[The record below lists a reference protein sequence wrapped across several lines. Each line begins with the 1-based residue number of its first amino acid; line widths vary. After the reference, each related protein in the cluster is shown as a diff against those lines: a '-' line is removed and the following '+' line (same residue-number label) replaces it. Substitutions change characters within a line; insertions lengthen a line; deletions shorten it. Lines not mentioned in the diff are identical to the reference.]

1 LVFIRGIRISTVYW
15 HLGILG
21 ESPEKLHA
29 NMIAAATLSLSQ
41 FHDRAGLGLDREMA
55 EEEEFEMFIRNY
67 QNMVF
72 SVSARIV
79 GNLTDAEDITQEV
92 FIKAYDRFSELRN
105 SGTVGG
111 WLKTVATNLSINHLN
126 RYRARWRFF
135 SEQTEPVEIASEVEG
150 ESDRKEALEL
160 AIRKLPDAQR
170 VPLVLFHFQEMSYE
184 EIAAKL
190 QVSLAKVKSDL
201 HRGRETL
208 KKLVTK

>member
-1 LVFIRGIRISTVYW
+1 
-15 HLGILG
+15 
-21 ESPEKLHA
+21 
-29 NMIAAATLSLSQ
+29 MIAAATLSLSQ

-55 EEEEFEMFIRNY
+55 EEKEFEMFIRSY

-92 FIKAYDRFSELRN
+92 FLKAYDRFTELRT
-105 SGTVGG
+105 SGTVSG

-126 RYRARWRFF
+126 RYRSRWRFF
-135 SEQTEPVEIASEVEG
+135 SEQAESVEVAAEAEP
-150 ESDRKEALEL
+150 ESDRREALEL
-160 AIRKLPDAQR
+160 AIRKLPDSQR
-170 VPLVLFHFQEMSYE
+170 VPLVLFHFEEMSYE

-190 QVSLAKVKSDL
+190 QVSLAKVKSDI

-208 KKLVTK
+208 KRLLTK

>member
-1 LVFIRGIRISTVYW
+1 
-15 HLGILG
+15 
-21 ESPEKLHA
+21 
-29 NMIAAATLSLSQ
+29 MIAAATLSLSQ
-41 FHDRAGLGLDREMA
+41 FHDRAGFGLDREMA
-55 EEEEFEMFIRNY
+55 EEEEFEMFIRSY

-92 FIKAYDRFSELRN
+92 FIKAFDRFAELRR
-105 SGTVGG
+105 SETVGG

-135 SEQTEPVEIASEVEG
+135 SEQAEPVEIAVEVEQ

-170 VPLVLFHFQEMSYE
+170 VPLVLFHFQDMSYE
-184 EIAAKL
+184 EIGAKL
-190 QVSLAKVKSDL
+190 QISLAKVKSDI

-208 KKLVTK
+208 KKILTK

>member
-1 LVFIRGIRISTVYW
+1 M
-15 HLGILG
+15 
-21 ESPEKLHA
+21 
-29 NMIAAATLSLSQ
+29 NAAATLSLSQ

-55 EEEEFEMFIRNY
+55 EEEEFEMFIRSY

-92 FIKAYDRFSELRN
+92 FIKAYARFKELRN
-105 SGTVGG
+105 RSTVGG
-111 WLKTVATNLSINHLN
+111 WLKAVATNLSINHLN

-135 SEQTEPVEIASEVEG
+135 SEQAKPVEIAVEPDR
-150 ESDRKEALEL
+150 ENDRKEALEL
-160 AIRKLPDAQR
+160 AIHKLPDAQR

-184 EIAAKL
+184 EIAEKL
-190 QVSLAKVKSDL
+190 QVSLAKVKSDI
-201 HRGRETL
+201 HRGREML

>member
-1 LVFIRGIRISTVYW
+1 
-15 HLGILG
+15 
-21 ESPEKLHA
+21 
-29 NMIAAATLSLSQ
+29 MIAAATLSLSQ
-41 FHDRAGLGLDREMA
+41 FHDRAGIGSDREMA
-55 EEEEFEMFIRNY
+55 EEEEFEMLIRNY

-92 FIKAYDRFSELRN
+92 FIKAYPRFKELRE

-126 RYRARWRFF
+126 RYRVRWRFF
-135 SEQTEPVEIASEVEG
+135 SEQAEPMEIGTEVER
-150 ESDRKEALEL
+150 ECDRNEALEL
-160 AIRKLPDAQR
+160 ALRKLPDAQR
-170 VPLVLFHFQEMSYE
+170 VPLVLFHFQDMSYE

-190 QVSLAKVKSDL
+190 QVSLAKVKSDI
-201 HRGRETL
+201 HRGRKTL

>member
-1 LVFIRGIRISTVYW
+1 
-15 HLGILG
+15 
-21 ESPEKLHA
+21 
-29 NMIAAATLSLSQ
+29 MIAAATLSLSQ
-41 FHDRAGLGLDREMA
+41 FYDRAGLGLDREMA
-55 EEEEFEMFIRNY
+55 EEEEFEMFIRSY

-92 FIKAYDRFSELRN
+92 FIKAYARFNQLRN
-105 SGTVGG
+105 SSTVGG

-126 RYRARWRFF
+126 RYRTRWRFF
-135 SEQTEPVEIASEVEG
+135 SEQTEPVEIAVEVDS

-170 VPLVLFHFQEMSYE
+170 VTLVLFHFQEMSYE
-184 EIAAKL
+184 EIAGKL
-190 QVSLAKVKSDL
+190 QVSLAKVKSDI

>member
-1 LVFIRGIRISTVYW
+1 
-15 HLGILG
+15 
-21 ESPEKLHA
+21 
-29 NMIAAATLSLSQ
+29 
-41 FHDRAGLGLDREMA
+41 
-55 EEEEFEMFIRNY
+55 
-67 QNMVF
+67 MVF

-92 FIKAYDRFSELRN
+92 FIKAYDRFTELRK

-135 SEQTEPVEIASEVEG
+135 SEQGESPEMPAEIEP
-150 ESDRKEALEL
+150 ESDRREALEL
-160 AIRKLPDAQR
+160 AIRRLPDAQR
-170 VPLVLFHFQEMSYE
+170 VALVLFHFQDMSYE

-190 QVSLAKVKSDL
+190 QVSLAKVKSDI

-208 KKLVTK
+208 KRLLTK

>member
-1 LVFIRGIRISTVYW
+1 
-15 HLGILG
+15 
-21 ESPEKLHA
+21 
-29 NMIAAATLSLSQ
+29 MIAAATLSLSQ
-41 FHDRAGLGLDREMA
+41 FHDRAGFGLDREMA
-55 EEEEFEMFIRNY
+55 EEEEFEMFIRSY

-92 FIKAYDRFSELRN
+92 FIKAYDRFRELRT
-105 SGTVGG
+105 SGSVGG

-135 SEQTEPVEIASEVEG
+135 SEQTEPIEVAVEDER
-150 ESDRKEALEL
+150 ESDRKEAVEL

-170 VPLVLFHFQEMSYE
+170 VPLVLFHFQDMSYE
-184 EIAAKL
+184 EIATKL
-190 QVSLAKVKSDL
+190 QISLAKVKSDI

-208 KKLVTK
+208 KKLLTK

>member
-1 LVFIRGIRISTVYW
+1 
-15 HLGILG
+15 
-21 ESPEKLHA
+21 
-29 NMIAAATLSLSQ
+29 MIATATLSLSQ
-41 FHDRAGLGLDREMA
+41 FHDRAGFGLDREMA
-55 EEEEFEMFIRNY
+55 DDEEFEMFVRSY

-92 FIKAYDRFSELRN
+92 FIKAYARFNQLRD

-126 RYRARWRFF
+126 RYRTQWRFL
-135 SEQTEPVEIASEVEG
+135 SEHPETIDITRKYER

-170 VPLVLFHFQEMSYE
+170 VPLVLFHFQEMSYD

-190 QVSLAKVKSDL
+190 HVSLAKVKSDI

>member
-1 LVFIRGIRISTVYW
+1 MIS
-15 HLGILG
+15 
-21 ESPEKLHA
+21 
-29 NMIAAATLSLSQ
+29 AATLSLSQ
-41 FHDRAGLGLDREMA
+41 FQDRAGLGLDREMA
-55 EEEEFEMFIRNY
+55 EQEEFEMFIRNY

-79 GNLTDAEDITQEV
+79 GNMTDAEDIAQEV
-92 FIKAYDRFSELRN
+92 FIKAYERFDQLRN
-105 SGTVGG
+105 SQTVGG

-135 SEQTEPVEIASEVEG
+135 SEQTEPVEIAVEA
-150 ESDRKEALEL
+150 EKEDDRKESLEL

-190 QVSLAKVKSDL
+190 QVSLAKVKSDI
-201 HRGRETL
+201 HRGREAL
-208 KKLVTK
+208 KRLVTR

>member
-1 LVFIRGIRISTVYW
+1 
-15 HLGILG
+15 
-21 ESPEKLHA
+21 
-29 NMIAAATLSLSQ
+29 MIAAATLSLSQ

-55 EEEEFEMFIRNY
+55 EEEEFEMFIRSY

-72 SVSARIV
+72 SVSARIL

-92 FIKAYDRFSELRN
+92 FIKAYDRFSELRT
-105 SGTVGG
+105 SDTVGG

-135 SEQTEPVEIASEVEG
+135 SEQAEPIEIAVED
-150 ESDRKEALEL
+150 EKENDRKEAVEL

-170 VPLVLFHFQEMSYE
+170 VPLVLFHFQDMSYE

-190 QVSLAKVKSDL
+190 QISLAKVKSDI

-208 KKLVTK
+208 KRLLTK

>member
-1 LVFIRGIRISTVYW
+1 
-15 HLGILG
+15 
-21 ESPEKLHA
+21 
-29 NMIAAATLSLSQ
+29 MIAAATLSLSQ
-41 FHDRAGLGLDREMA
+41 FHDRAGFGLDREMA
-55 EEEEFEMFIRNY
+55 EDEEFEMFIRNY

-79 GNLTDAEDITQEV
+79 GNLTDAEDVTQEV
-92 FIKAYDRFSELRN
+92 FIKAYDRFKELRN

-135 SEQTEPVEIASEVEG
+135 SEQAEPIEIAAEVDK

-160 AIRKLPDAQR
+160 AIRKLPDPQR

-190 QVSLAKVKSDL
+190 QVSLAKVKSDIF
-201 HRGRETL
+201 RGRETL
-208 KKLVTK
+208 KKLLTK

>member
-1 LVFIRGIRISTVYW
+1 
-15 HLGILG
+15 
-21 ESPEKLHA
+21 
-29 NMIAAATLSLSQ
+29 MIAAATLSLSQ

-55 EEEEFEMFIRNY
+55 EEKEFEMFIRSY

-72 SVSARIV
+72 SVSARIL

-92 FIKAYDRFSELRN
+92 FIKAY
-105 SGTVGG
+105 G

-126 RYRARWRFF
+126 RYRAKWRFF
-135 SEQTEPVEIASEVEG
+135 SEQAESVEITAAEVER

-170 VPLVLFHFQEMSYE
+170 VPLVLFHFQDMSYE
-184 EIAAKL
+184 EIAANL
-190 QVSLAKVKSDL
+190 QVSLAKVKSDI

>member
-1 LVFIRGIRISTVYW
+1 
-15 HLGILG
+15 
-21 ESPEKLHA
+21 
-29 NMIAAATLSLSQ
+29 MIAAATLSLSQ
-41 FHDRAGLGLDREMA
+41 FHDRAGLGLDIEMA
-55 EEEEFEMFIRNY
+55 EEKEFEMFIRSY

-92 FIKAYDRFSELRN
+92 FLKAYDRFTELRT

-126 RYRARWRFF
+126 RYRSRWRFF
-135 SEQTEPVEIASEVEG
+135 SEQAEPVEIAAEAEP

-160 AIRKLPDAQR
+160 AIRKLPDPQR
-170 VPLVLFHFQEMSYE
+170 VPLVLFHFEEMSYE

-190 QVSLAKVKSDL
+190 QVSLAKVKSDI

-208 KKLVTK
+208 KRLLTK

>member
-1 LVFIRGIRISTVYW
+1 
-15 HLGILG
+15 
-21 ESPEKLHA
+21 
-29 NMIAAATLSLSQ
+29 MIAAATLSLSH
-41 FHDRAGLGLDREMA
+41 FHERAGIGLDREMA
-55 EEEEFEMFIRNY
+55 EEKEFETFIRNY

-92 FIKAYDRFSELRN
+92 FIKAYKRFPQLRN
-105 SGTVGG
+105 SNTIGG
-111 WLKTVATNLSINHLN
+111 WLRTVATNLSINHLN

-135 SEQTEPVEIASEVEG
+135 SEEPVEIATEIER
-150 ESDRKEALEL
+150 ENDRQEMLEL

-170 VPLVLFHFQEMSYE
+170 VSLVLFHFQDMSYE

-190 QVSLAKVKSDL
+190 GVTLAKVKSDI

-208 KKLVTK
+208 KKLITK

>member
-1 LVFIRGIRISTVYW
+1 
-15 HLGILG
+15 
-21 ESPEKLHA
+21 
-29 NMIAAATLSLSQ
+29 MIAAATLSLSQ

-55 EEEEFEMFIRNY
+55 EEKEFEMFIRSY

-92 FIKAYDRFSELRN
+92 FLKAYDRFTELRT

-126 RYRARWRFF
+126 RYRSRWRFF
-135 SEQTEPVEIASEVEG
+135 SEQTEPVEIAAEAEP

-160 AIRKLPDAQR
+160 AIRKLPDPQR
-170 VPLVLFHFQEMSYE
+170 VPLVLFHFEEMSYE

-190 QVSLAKVKSDL
+190 QVSLAKVKSDI

-208 KKLVTK
+208 KRLLTK

>member
-1 LVFIRGIRISTVYW
+1 
-15 HLGILG
+15 
-21 ESPEKLHA
+21 
-29 NMIAAATLSLSQ
+29 MIAAATLSLSQ

-55 EEEEFEMFIRNY
+55 EEKEFEMFIRSY

-92 FIKAYDRFSELRN
+92 FLKAYDRFAELRT

-126 RYRARWRFF
+126 RYRSRWRFF
-135 SEQTEPVEIASEVEG
+135 SEQTDPVEIAAEAEP
-150 ESDRKEALEL
+150 ENDRKEALEL
-160 AIRKLPDAQR
+160 AIRKLPDSQR
-170 VPLVLFHFQEMSYE
+170 VPLVLFHFEEMSYE
-184 EIAAKL
+184 GIAAKL
-190 QVSLAKVKSDL
+190 QVSLAKVKSDI

-208 KKLVTK
+208 KRVLTR

>member
-1 LVFIRGIRISTVYW
+1 
-15 HLGILG
+15 
-21 ESPEKLHA
+21 
-29 NMIAAATLSLSQ
+29 MIAAATLSLSQ
-41 FHDRAGLGLDREMA
+41 FHDRAGFGLDREMA
-55 EEEEFEMFIRNY
+55 EDEEFEMFIRSY

-79 GNLTDAEDITQEV
+79 GNRTDAEDITQEV
-92 FIKAYDRFSELRN
+92 FIKAYDRFKELRN

-135 SEQTEPVEIASEVEG
+135 SEPAEPLEIAAEVDKDK
-150 ESDRKEALEL
+150 ESDRKEALEM
-160 AIRKLPDAQR
+160 AIRKLPDPQR

-190 QVSLAKVKSDL
+190 QVSLAKVKSDI

>member
-1 LVFIRGIRISTVYW
+1 
-15 HLGILG
+15 
-21 ESPEKLHA
+21 
-29 NMIAAATLSLSQ
+29 MIAAATLSLSQ
-41 FHDRAGLGLDREMA
+41 FHDRAGFGLDREMA
-55 EEEEFEMFIRNY
+55 EDEEFEMFIRSY

-92 FIKAYDRFSELRN
+92 FIKAYDRFKELRN
-105 SGTVGG
+105 SATVGG

-135 SEQTEPVEIASEVEG
+135 SEQAEPIEIAVEVDR

-160 AIRKLPDAQR
+160 AIRKLPDPQR

-190 QVSLAKVKSDL
+190 QVSLAKVKSDIY
-201 HRGRETL
+201 RGRENL
-208 KKLVTK
+208 KKLLTK

>member
-1 LVFIRGIRISTVYW
+1 
-15 HLGILG
+15 
-21 ESPEKLHA
+21 
-29 NMIAAATLSLSQ
+29 MIAAATLSLSQ

-55 EEEEFEMFIRNY
+55 EEEEFEMFIRSY

-72 SVSARIV
+72 SVSARIL

-92 FIKAYDRFSELRN
+92 FHQSLRPLQRIAN
-105 SGTVGG
+105 SATVGG

-135 SEQTEPVEIASEVEG
+135 SEQTEPIEIAVEDEP

-190 QVSLAKVKSDL
+190 QISLAKVKSDI

-208 KKLVTK
+208 KKLLTK

>member
-1 LVFIRGIRISTVYW
+1 
-15 HLGILG
+15 
-21 ESPEKLHA
+21 
-29 NMIAAATLSLSQ
+29 MIATATLSLSQ

-55 EEEEFEMFIRNY
+55 EEKEFEIFIRSY

-72 SVSARIV
+72 SVSARIL

-92 FIKAYDRFSELRN
+92 FIKAYDRFRELRK
-105 SGTVGG
+105 SDTGGG

-135 SEQTEPVEIASEVEG
+135 SEQAEPIEIAVEDEK
-150 ESDRKEALEL
+150 ESDRKEAVEL

-190 QVSLAKVKSDL
+190 QISLAKVRSDI

-208 KKLVTK
+208 KKLLTK